1 MTRYLALKFSFCKRG
16 DYRDGEKGEY
26 KMKKQKLPIGIQT
39 FNKIRE
45 DDYIY
50 IDKTKEALEL
60 IGNYTYTFLSRP
72 RRFGKSLFLDT
83 LHNIFE
89 GKKEL
94 FEGLYIYDK
103 WDWNITY
110 PVIKISWDGN
120 LQTTYNLQT
129 VAVNSLNQNQQ
140 RLDIDC
146 TETQNLSMCF
156 LELIQKSYKKYN
168 QKVVILIDEYDRPI
182 LDTIDN
188 LEQSKLNREF
198 IKGMYSVMKGADEY
212 IKFVFLTG
220 VSKFSKASIFSGLN
234 MLEDI
239 SLTPKFGNICG
250 YTQSNIENEFLPY
263 LDGVDLEK
271 VREWYNGYNFLKD
284 DVYNPFDLLKFIKN
298 DYRFS
303 NYWFSSGTPTF
314 LIKLIEQNSYFLPKL
329 SNLIVGEQILDSFD
343 IENINL
349 EVILYQAGYLT
360 IDKMIE
366 KRRGG
371 IEYKLKLPNMEV
383 KNSLNDILIDFLTHQ
398 HSEKFKFQD
407 NLYDGLIDN
416 DLELF
421 KDSLIS
427 VFASIP
433 NDNYRKNKIANY
445 EGFYAS
451 VIYVYLQSLGLD
463 IIGEDVTNKGRIDLT
478 IKIDNYIYI
487 IEFKV
492 GTENA
497 LTQIKEKNYAQKYL
511 NEGKNIYLVGINF
524 DEEERNICGFEWEMV
539 R

>member
-1 MTRYLALKFSFCKRG
+1 MGNLTMKLK
-16 DYRDGEKGEY
+16 
-26 KMKKQKLPIGIQT
+26 KLPIGIQT
-39 FNKIRE
+39 FKIIRE
-45 DDYIY
+45 EDYIY

-60 IGNYTYTFLSRP
+60 IENYKYTFLSRP

-103 WDWNITY
+103 WDFDTTY

-120 LQTTYNLQT
+120 LQTTNNLER
-129 VAVNSLNQNQQ
+129 VAYDMLQENQRRLNIEC
-140 RLDIDC
+140 IDD
-146 TETQNLSMCF
+146 ENLSMCF
-156 LELIQKSYKKYN
+156 LQLIRDTYKKYN
-168 QKVVILIDEYDRPI
+168 QRVVILIDEYDRPI

-198 IKGMYSVMKGADEY
+198 IKGMYSVMKGADAY

-250 YTQSNIENEFLPY
+250 YTQANVENEFLPY

-271 VREWYNGYNFLKD
+271 VKEWYNGYNFLKD

-298 DYRFS
+298 DYKYS
-303 NYWFSSGTPTF
+303 NYWFASGTPTF
-314 LIKLIEQNSYFLPKL
+314 LIKLIEKSNYFLPKL
-329 SNLIVGEQILDSFD
+329 SSLEVGEEILNSFD

-360 IDKMIE
+360 IDEMIE

-371 IEYKLKLPNMEV
+371 IGYKLKLPNMEV
-383 KNSLNDILIDFLTHQ
+383 KNSLNDVLIDFLTNQ
-398 HSEKFKFQD
+398 TSEKNIYQD
-407 NLYDGLIDN
+407 KLYDALIDN
-416 DLELF
+416 DLELL
-421 KDSLIS
+421 KTSLIS
-427 VFASIP
+427 MFASIP
-433 NDNYRKNKIANY
+433 HHNYTNNRIQDY

-451 VIYVYLQSLGLD
+451 VVYVYLQSLGLD
-463 IIGEDVTNKGRIDLT
+463 IIGEDVTNLGRIDLT
-478 IKIDNYIYI
+478 IRIENLIYI

-492 GTENA
+492 GNENA
-497 LTQIKEKNYAQKYL
+497 LKQIKDKNYAQKYL
-511 NEGKNIYLVGINF
+511 SEGKDIYLVGINF
-524 DEEERNICGFEWEMV
+524 DKVEKNLSGFEWERV
-539 R
+539 

>member
-1 MTRYLALKFSFCKRG
+1 MTLK
-16 DYRDGEKGEY
+16 
-26 KMKKQKLPIGIQT
+26 KLPIGIQT
-39 FNKIRE
+39 FSKIRE

-60 IGNYTYTFLSRP
+60 IENYSYTFLSRP

-89 GKKEL
+89 GKKAL

-103 WDWNITY
+103 WDWETTY

-120 LQTTYNLQT
+120 LQTTTNLEK
-129 VAVNSLNQNQQ
+129 VANDMLQENQK
-140 RLDIDC
+140 RLGIEC
-146 TETQNLSMCF
+146 EENENLSICF
-156 LELIQKSYKKYN
+156 LQLIRETYRKYN

-198 IKGMYSVMKGADEY
+198 IKGMYSVMKGADAF

-239 SLTPKFGNICG
+239 SLARKFGNICG
-250 YTQSNIENEFLPY
+250 YTQANIENEFLPY
-263 LDGVDLEK
+263 LNGVDLEELK
-271 VREWYNGYNFLKD
+271 AWYNGYNFLKD

-298 DYRFS
+298 EYQFS

-314 LIKLIEQNSYFLPKL
+314 LIKLIEQNHYFLPKL
-329 SNLIVGEQILDSFD
+329 SNMRVGEQILDSFD

-349 EVILYQAGYLT
+349 EVILYQSGYLT
-360 IDKMIE
+360 IDKMQYTPFE
-366 KRRGG
+366 T
-371 IEYKLKLPNMEV
+371 IEYTLKLPNKEV
-383 KNSLNDILIDFLTHQ
+383 KISFNDMIINHITKNNFPSAKTDIYMALLNGDLDKFRETFDAIFALIPYNNYTKSPM
-398 HSEKFKFQD
+398 SE
-407 NLYDGLIDN
+407 
-416 DLELF
+416 
-421 KDSLIS
+421 
-427 VFASIP
+427 
-433 NDNYRKNKIANY
+433 Y

-451 VIYVYLQSLGLD
+451 IIYVYLQSLGLD
-463 IIGEDVTNKGRIDLT
+463 IIGEDVTNHGRIDLT
-478 IKIDNYIYI
+478 VKIDKYIYI

-492 GTENA
+492 GTQNA
-497 LTQIKEKNYAQKYL
+497 LAQIKAKNYAQKYL
-511 NEGKNIYLVGINF
+511 NDGKEIVLVGINF
-524 DEEERNICGFEWEMV
+524 DKQEKNISGFEWERV
-539 R
+539 G

>member
-1 MTRYLALKFSFCKRG
+1 M
-16 DYRDGEKGEY
+16 
-26 KMKKQKLPIGIQT
+26 QKLPIGIQT
-39 FNKIRE
+39 FSKIRE

-60 IGNYTYTFLSRP
+60 IEDYSYTFLSRP

-94 FEGLYIYDK
+94 FQGLYIYDK
-103 WDWNITY
+103 WDWETTY

-120 LQTTYNLQT
+120 LQTTRNLER
-129 VAVNSLNQNQQ
+129 VANDMLQENQK
-140 RLDIDC
+140 RLGIVC
-146 TETQNLSMCF
+146 EEKENLSICF
-156 LELIQKSYKKYN
+156 LELIRETYKKYN
-168 QKVVILIDEYDRPI
+168 QRVVILIDEYDRPI

-198 IKGMYSVMKGADEY
+198 VKGMYSVMKGADAS

-250 YTQSNIENEFLPY
+250 YTQSNVENEFLPY
-263 LDGVDLEK
+263 LDGVDLERVK
-271 VREWYNGYNFLKD
+271 AWYNGYNFLKD

-298 DYRFS
+298 DYKYK
-303 NYWFSSGTPTF
+303 NYWFETGTPTF
-314 LIKLIEQNSYFLPKL
+314 LIKLIEKNHYFLPKI
-329 SNLIVGEQILDSFD
+329 SNLIVGEEILNSFD

-371 IEYKLKLPNMEV
+371 IEYKLKLPNIEV
-383 KNSLNDILIDFLTHQ
+383 KNSLNDRLIDFLTSQ
-398 HSEKFKFQD
+398 YSEKIQYQD
-407 NLYDGLIDN
+407 DIYDALIDN
-416 DLELF
+416 DLELL
-421 KDSLIS
+421 KSSLVS
-427 VFASIP
+427 MFASIP
-433 NDNYRKNKIANY
+433 YNNYSKNPMQNY
-445 EGFYAS
+445 EGFYATI
-451 VIYVYLQSLGLD
+451 IYVYLQSLGLD
-463 IIGEDVTNKGRIDLT
+463 IIGEDVTNHGRIDLT
-478 IKIDNYIYI
+478 VKIDRYIYI

-492 GTENA
+492 GKENA
-497 LTQIKEKNYAQKYL
+497 LTQIKAKNYAQKYMC
-511 NEGKNIYLVGINF
+511 EQKKIVLVGINF
-524 DEEERNICGFEWEMV
+524 DREKKNISGFEWE
-539 R
+539 